1 MKMVTLTADVTEGIK
16 DMAQKLIKTG
26 MYKSQS
32 EVVRDAIRQ
41 LAYKYKIDT
50 APSIDEVRG
59 ILDRAAKKSGK
70 SLSQTVREIR
80 DAA

>member
-1 MKMVTLTADVTEGIK
+1 MVIMTADVTKGIK
-16 DMAQKLIKTG
+16 DMTQKLIKIG

-41 LAYKYKIDT
+41 LAYKYRIDT
-50 APSIDEVRG
+50 APTIERARE

-70 SLSQTVREIR
+70 SLARTVREIR
-80 DAA
+80 DEE

>member
-1 MKMVTLTADVTEGIK
+1 MTADVTKGIK
-16 DMAQKLIKTG
+16 DMTQKLIKAG

-41 LAYKYKIDT
+41 LAYKYRIDT
-50 APSIDEVRG
+50 APTIERARE

-70 SLSQTVREIR
+70 SLARTIREIR
-80 DAA
+80 DEV

>member
-1 MKMVTLTADVTEGIK
+1 MVTLTADVTKGIK
-16 DMAQKLIKTG
+16 DMTQKLIKTG

-41 LAYKYKIDT
+41 LAYKYRIDT
-50 APSIDEVRG
+50 APTIERARE

-70 SLSQTVREIR
+70 SLARTVKEIR
-80 DAA
+80 DEE

>member
-1 MKMVTLTADVTEGIK
+1 MVTLTADVTEGIK
-16 DMAQKLIKTG
+16 DMTQKLIKSG

-41 LAYKYKIDT
+41 LAYRYKIDT
-50 APSIDEVRG
+50 ASSVERARE

-70 SLSQTVREIR
+70 SLSKTVREIR
-80 DAA
+80 DEE

>member
-1 MKMVTLTADVTEGIK
+1 MVTLTADVTEGIK
-16 DMAQKLIKTG
+16 KMTQKLIKSG

-41 LAYKYKIDT
+41 LAYKYRIDT
-50 APSIDEVRG
+50 APSIEKVRE

-70 SLSQTVREIR
+70 SLAKTVREIR
-80 DAA
+80 DEE

>member
-1 MKMVTLTADVTEGIK
+1 MVTLTADVTKGIK
-16 DMAQKLIKTG
+16 DMAQKLIKSG

-50 APSIDEVRG
+50 APAIEKARE
-59 ILDRAAKKSGK
+59 ILDKAAKKSGK

-80 DAA
+80 DEQ

>member
-1 MKMVTLTADVTEGIK
+1 MVTLTADVTKGIK

-41 LAYKYKIDT
+41 LAYRYRIDT
-50 APSIDEVRG
+50 APSIEEVRD

-70 SLSQTVREIR
+70 TLSQTVREIR
-80 DAA
+80 DEA

>member
-1 MKMVTLTADVTEGIK
+1 MVTLTADVTEGIK
-16 DMAQKLIKTG
+16 DMTQKLIKTG

-41 LAYKYKIDT
+41 LAYRYKIDT
-50 APSIDEVRG
+50 AHSIDRARE

-70 SLSQTVREIR
+70 SLARTVREIR
-80 DAA
+80 DEQ

>member
-1 MKMVTLTADVTEGIK
+1 MVTLTADVTKGIK
-16 DMAQKLIKTG
+16 DMTQKLIKTG

-32 EVVRDAIRQ
+32 EIVRDAIRQ

-50 APSIDEVRG
+50 APSIEEVRE

-70 SLSQTVREIR
+70 SLAKTVREIR
-80 DAA
+80 DEE

>member
-1 MKMVTLTADVTEGIK
+1 MVTLTADVTEGIK
-16 DMAQKLIKTG
+16 NMAQKLIKTG

-32 EVVRDAIRQ
+32 EVVRDAIRE
-41 LAYKYKIDT
+41 LAYKYRIDT
-50 APSIDEVRG
+50 APSIEEVRN

-80 DAA
+80 DEA